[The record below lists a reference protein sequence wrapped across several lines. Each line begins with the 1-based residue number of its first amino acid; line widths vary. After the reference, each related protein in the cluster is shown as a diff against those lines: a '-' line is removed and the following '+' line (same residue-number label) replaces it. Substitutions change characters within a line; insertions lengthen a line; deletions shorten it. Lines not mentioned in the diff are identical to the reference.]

1 MVKPTHTVVTDL
13 NRDEMFKFK
22 ERRRF
27 FNYKDKAHFYFDKIW
42 INKHLTRDEA
52 YQWLAKRLKVTEPE
66 AHFSNLNNELC
77 KEAIF
82 FCQQILNDLRRLD
95 LDCGL
100 EPSTPFY
107 ILYS

>member
-1 MVKPTHTVVTDL
+1 MDKPTNTVVTDL
-13 NRDEMFKFK
+13 NRDEMFEFK

-27 FNYKDKAHFYFDKIW
+27 YTYKYKAHFYFDKIW
-42 INKHLTRDEA
+42 IEKHLTREEA
-52 YQWLAKRLKVTEPE
+52 YEWLARMLHITESE
-66 AHFSNLNNELC
+66 AHFSNLSNEQC

-95 LDCGL
+95 LDCGF